1 MTKFKLQSI
10 ITMDNNHD
18 YSLFHKFIEKFS
30 HIGFIGINR
39 DDSLIVELEK
49 MMENNNQFFFVGD
62 MIQMKILF
70 TSKQSNEMIG
80 VPPEDVSPYHFFEA
94 THPDDI
100 QRHSLARAQEF
111 KIAQELFIEQKGN
124 SLLSTNF
131 KIRATNGKYE
141 CFLFQCYM
149 FYSETPIKTVYVIQI
164 HTNIDWCKKIKRGYH
179 YYAGNDLSNFKY
191 PDEELL
197 MIGNIY
203 TKREF
208 EIIKLIELGLSSEE
222 IAEKLFVSTNTVNV
236 HRGNILKKS
245 GKTRVS
251 ELIYDLMEH
260 GMI

>member
-1 MTKFKLQSI
+1 
-10 ITMDNNHD
+10 MDNNQD

-30 HIGFIGINR
+30 STGFNAVNR
-39 DDSLIVELEK
+39 DDSLMTELEK
-49 MMENNNQFFFVGD
+49 TMQNNNQFFFVGD
-62 MIQMKILF
+62 MIHFKVLF
-70 TSKQSNEMIG
+70 TSKRSTQMIG
-80 VPPEDVSPYHFFEA
+80 VDPPNVIPYLFFET

-100 QRHSLARAQEF
+100 QRYSLARAKLFKLAQEF
-111 KIAQELFIEQKGN
+111 FIAGKGSALMSSN
-124 SLLSTNF
+124 LKTLG
-131 KIRATNGKYE
+131 ADGKYK
-141 CFLFQCYM
+141 CLLFQCYI
-149 FYSETPIKTVYVIQI
+149 FYSETPFKTVYILQI
-164 HTNIDWCKKIKRGYH
+164 HTDVDWCKKIKKEPH
-179 YYAGNDLSNFKY
+179 YYLGNDLSNFKY

-222 IAEKLFVSTNTVNV
+222 IAEKLFLSTNTVNV

-260 GMI
+260 GML